1 MSVTVVEVKKNK
13 IVLVADSIRV
23 RGYTQEKVNNAK
35 IKKVN
40 DVFGFAC
47 CGTAK
52 ELELFFL
59 FCQSRQPRAADST
72 ALVEFMCEFQEWLLK
87 KTGVWT
93 ALENTYLVVFNGHAF
108 SFQDFYCVEVLTSEC
123 HGAGEDYALTA
134 MHLGKSA
141 KEAVEVACELCVY
154 CEQPV
159 NVLEFERSA
168 T

>member
-23 RGYTQEKVNNAK
+23 RGYTQKKDSNAK

-40 DVFGFAC
+40 DIFGFAC
-47 CGTAK
+47 CGTSK
-52 ELELFFL
+52 ETELFFL
-59 FCQSRQPRAADST
+59 FCQSRQPRAADCT
-72 ALVEFMCEFQEWLLK
+72 ALVEFMSEFQEWLLK
-87 KTGVWT
+87 KIGAWT
-93 ALENTYLVVFNGHAF
+93 ALENAYLVVFSGHAF
-108 SFQDFYCVEVLTSEC
+108 SFHEFFCVEVLTSEC